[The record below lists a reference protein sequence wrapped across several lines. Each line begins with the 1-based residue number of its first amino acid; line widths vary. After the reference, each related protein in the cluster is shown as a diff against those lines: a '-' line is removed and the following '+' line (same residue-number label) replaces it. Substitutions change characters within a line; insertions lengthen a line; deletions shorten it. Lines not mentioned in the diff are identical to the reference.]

1 MQRQIALAGK
11 LPGRFEI
18 VARQNLTIMGVF
30 KAQQASWGKVDIVR
44 FNLRGNFIQRQGAVG
59 GGVYRLRLNATQHC
73 RSARFIQ
80 IVMRALADDILFAAL
95 AVAQQADQIS
105 LGTGGQE
112 QRGFFTGQ
120 LCGVALKFIYRRVV
134 TIHVVSDRGGHHRL
148 QHGGGWAGYG
158 ITA

>member
-1 MQRQIALAGK
+1 
-11 LPGRFEI
+11 
-18 VARQNLTIMGVF
+18 MGVF

-80 IVMRALADDILFAAL
+80 IVMRATADDILFAAL

-105 LGTGGQE
+105 LVPVG
-112 QRGFFTGQ
+112 RNSAAS
-120 LCGVALKFIYRRVV
+120 LPASCA
-134 TIHVVSDRGGHHRL
+134 
-148 QHGGGWAGYG
+148 A
-158 ITA
+158 

>member
-1 MQRQIALAGK
+1 
-11 LPGRFEI
+11 
-18 VARQNLTIMGVF
+18 MGVF
-30 KAQQASWGKVDIVR
+30 QAQQASWGKVDIVR
-44 FNLRGNFIQRQGAVG
+44 FNLRGDFIQRQGAVG
-59 GGVYRLRLNATQHC
+59 GGVYRLRLNATQHR

-120 LCGVALKFIYRRVV
+120 LA
-134 TIHVVSDRGGHHRL
+134 
-148 QHGGGWAGYG
+148 A
-158 ITA
+158 